1 MGTLLLPI
9 VGLLLGI
16 LNAIVFFKKKS
27 SDESSSKLYSRLLI
41 FNIIY
46 TLFGVI
52 VFSSVLFYTG
62 YTLVNIMLKLHMVM
76 TLWMILLLGNYVF
89 IGCKFSDKIEKI
101 SLIVLSVIGGCF
113 SLLTLVS
120 PHNVST
126 IDGLIYGNSFA
137 YNVVLTCMVGFL
149 LFDTVIAIYNLIKNK
164 NLEYVSS
171 FIVLCLLFGIGLI
184 LRGMFFEIIFEN
196 FVISF
201 VLLIMYLTIENP
213 YLKEIDRLEE
223 NISNVVDSNDDKSA
237 YLANMSKEIRMP
249 LNSIVGLT
257 EDIFSYEG
265 KLPEEVVEDINDI
278 SKASQSLLEIVDNV
292 LEYNDIE
299 NDEEIVV
306 EDAYNFVDEVGTLL
320 REFDMNNKKDN
331 VNFTFNIAD
340 DIPYELLG
348 NIKLIK
354 EVISSF
360 LKSLY
365 ENRNVRNINF
375 TVKVAN
381 DNTFSVLSIQIQ
393 VRGIKSFELDLEN
406 NVSLIEKMNG
416 KFKVHDLEDGLLI
429 FIQLQQKI
437 SSISNFIKESE
448 ENKNLVKE
456 HRRILIV
463 DDNSLNIKV
472 ASKALVDFGFEIDS
486 CETGEECLDKIQ
498 SGYIYDLILLDIMMP
513 EMNGEE
519 VFDKLKAIEGFN
531 IPVMAL
537 TADAEIG
544 AKAKYV
550 SLGFIDYIAKPFSRE
565 QIKSRLD
572 LIFGDLDDF
581 SDLKTNNETIE
592 KMEEDVEE
600 IETL

>member
-16 LNAIVFFKKKS
+16 LNAIVFFKKKG

-101 SLIVLSVIGGCF
+101 SLIALSVIGGCF

-331 VNFTFNIAD
+331 FNFTFNIAD

-348 NIKLIK
+348 DIKLIK

-365 ENRNVRNINF
+365 ENRNVRNIDF

-537 TADAEIG
+537 TADAEMG

-592 KMEEDVEE
+592 KMEDDVEE